1 MYVDAQAPL
10 LLGAVYLAF
19 LIAPVLLTTIGI
31 AKRSGI
37 ALVMAGG
44 LSLPSFLYIFGG
56 WGYLALLALVVPG
69 ALVFAGA
76 KTMLKTR
83 WKSGDLAIGVFCVL
97 ILGTVAIFFLSAE
110 QETTFTEDLS
120 SELSPGDDLRH

>member
-1 MYVDAQAPL
+1 MFVDAQTSL

-19 LIAPVLLTTIGI
+19 LIAPALLTTIGI

-37 ALVMAGG
+37 ALIMAGG

-56 WGYLALLALVVPG
+56 WGYLALLAFVVPG
-69 ALVFAGA
+69 ALVFAGV

-83 WKSGDLAIGVFCVL
+83 WRSGDLAISVFCAL
-97 ILGTVAIFFLSAE
+97 ILGTVAIFFLYAE

-120 SELSPGDDLRH
+120 SELSPGDDL